1 MDDKGGVKVGGRE
14 VIALNWVY
22 TKSEVKKLKKA
33 ILEWSGPYVA
43 KVTKKLKKNKAG
55 KIRKWKKEFERKT
68 RKDYDVDSMM
78 DRYEAFEEK
87 VEVEIGNIA
96 KGGEFVDVA
105 EVERCKNRLYT
116 EYI

>member
-1 MDDKGGVKVGGRE
+1 MNQDFRIINVVSTSTTEEEFSADDKGGVKVGSRE

-55 KIRKWKKEFERKT
+55 KIRKWKKEFEKKT
-68 RKDYDVDSMM
+68 LSPLTT
-78 DRYEAFEEK
+78 AS
-87 VEVEIGNIA
+87 G
-96 KGGEFVDVA
+96 
-105 EVERCKNRLYT
+105 
-116 EYI
+116 